1 MSKKEKNKKQEPESA
16 FAWKKNGF
24 DVHEHLTFKNDALEA
39 DVYRDSEQRG
49 RPKPFKNNDKK
60 LPLGLQKIRKKIREV
75 YDEEDDDEDEYIYT
89 FAQIQMPE
97 PEEDDRLLKGL
108 TEQEKRDLKQKETIN
123 NMKSMQDAGR
133 MEALHIAHNMAKDIG
148 LKGLNKKTVSEGMQR
163 AEFKPQEIQDLAIQK
178 DVAAR
183 LGIKG
188 KIDQGKVRE
197 AAKGIKK
204 VENLGGQKAAKNLDM
219 KDVVKAGEDQLDE
232 IRLAEL
238 ILEKSGQDVKKR
250 KMNLQKSKEN
260 IELKNLDQTKE
271 TKNKEPKEVEKKKKS
286 TLLRFDDDFSR

>member
-1 MSKKEKNKKQEPESA
+1 MSKKEKNKKQEQESV

-24 DVHEHLTFKNDALEA
+24 DVHEHLTLKNNALEA
-39 DVYRDSEQRG
+39 EVYQDSEQQR
-49 RPKPFKNNDKK
+49 RPKRLKNNDKK

-75 YDEEDDDEDEYIYT
+75 YDEDDEEEDDYTYT
-89 FAQIQMPE
+89 FAHMPMVE

-108 TEQEKRDLKQKETIN
+108 TDQEKRDLQQKETIDT
-123 NMKSMQDAGR
+123 MKSMQDAGR
-133 MEALHIAHNMAKDIG
+133 MEALHIAHNMARDIG
-148 LKGLNKKTVSEGMQR
+148 LKGLEKKTVSESMQR

-178 DVAAR
+178 DIAAR

-188 KIDQGKVRE
+188 KIDNGKVRE

-204 VENLGGQKAAKNLDM
+204 VENLGGQKATKNLDM
-219 KDVVKAGEDQLDE
+219 KDMIKAGEEKLDE

-250 KMNLQKSKEN
+250 KVNLQKSKEN

-271 TKNKEPKEVEKKKKS
+271 KKNKEPKEVEKKKKS
-286 TLLRFDDDFSR
+286 TLLRLDDDFSR